1 MPNTTISLALL
12 FTIAKQQPMATRERI
27 ERLACIIQ
35 EGAGMPAGLQFRVR
49 YGIPALAEQ
58 ETALDYLITLGYIIR
73 PSRAA
78 RSLRAVLP
86 PEPEWEREMDRRQ
99 AAMQHLET
107 LETRTETPYWEE
119 GFGQ

>member
-1 MPNTTISLALL
+1 
-12 FTIAKQQPMATRERI
+12 MAGRFVAITSFLHTLVRGGGGDARW
-27 ERLACIIQ
+27 A
-35 EGAGMPAGLQFRVR
+35 AVPVR

-86 PEPEWEREMDRRQ
+86 PEPEWEREMDRR
-99 AAMQHLET
+99 
-107 LETRTETPYWEE
+107 
-119 GFGQ
+119 